1 MNKGFY
7 IESEETSKYGISFA
21 MLYNTKEKDFHINI
35 MICNINIK
43 IGYIF

>member
-7 IESEETSKYGISFA
+7 IESEETNKYGISFA
-21 MLYNTKEKDFHINI
+21 MLYSAKEKDFHINI
-35 MICNINIK
+35 MIYNINIK